1 MKKKLIIIVLLG
13 TILSVIIYFYSKN
26 DEITITAIGDGLS
39 NGMTPYNIE
48 GYSFNDYLK
57 ENYLSS
63 HKLKNYIYEFASAGL
78 TTKELIYDIKENKKI
93 IIKNEPMEIQR
104 AINEANILTIAIGL
118 DELMNTKITKDVK
131 NEFTANIEELFSM
144 IKLLNHNKVIV
155 LGLYE
160 NPFKDPLT
168 INKINAII
176 RDVALTNSFTFV
188 DITKIAK
195 KEYYLTSDSY
205 YLNYN
210 GHKAIYN
217 KIKKVI

>member
-39 NGMTPYNIE
+39 IGMTPYDIE

-57 ENYLSS
+57 EDYLSS
-63 HKLKNYIYEFASAGL
+63 HKLKNYIYEFASSGL

-104 AINEANILTIAIGL
+104 AINEADILTIAIGL

-144 IKLLNHNKVIV
+144 IKLLNHNKVVV

-188 DITKIAK
+188 DITKIAS
-195 KEYYLTSDSY
+195 KEYYLTNDSY

-217 KIKKVI
+217 EIKKVI